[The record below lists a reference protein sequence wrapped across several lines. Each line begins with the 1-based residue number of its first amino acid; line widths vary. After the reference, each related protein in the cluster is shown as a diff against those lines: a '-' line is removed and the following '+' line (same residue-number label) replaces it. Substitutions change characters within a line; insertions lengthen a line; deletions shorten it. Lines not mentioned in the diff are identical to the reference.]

1 MHHCRKLKPYKA
13 PWISQFTALLWRS
26 WRATLQNP
34 IIQYIKFFTYTVK
47 QAQKQFPFLFF
58 QKIYITRLLGC
69 WWEFSTWTR

>member
-47 QAQKQFPFLFF
+47 QAQKQFHFL
-58 QKIYITRLLGC
+58 L
-69 WWEFSTWTR
+69 